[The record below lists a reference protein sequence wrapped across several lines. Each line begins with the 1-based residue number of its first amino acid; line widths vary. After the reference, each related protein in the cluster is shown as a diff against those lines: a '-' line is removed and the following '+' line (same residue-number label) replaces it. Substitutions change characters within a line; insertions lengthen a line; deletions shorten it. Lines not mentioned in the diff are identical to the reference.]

1 MAKVNRPKSVDEV
14 FSVMKDYSQKK
25 GYSFSD
31 TQLRF
36 MAENCY
42 LLYESK
48 GWVGVKYWPPLA
60 MKWILNETKPTR
72 YAEKGKFNKKAVSYK
87 KPKPCGK
94 SVRDILME
102 KENMEQEDG

>member
-1 MAKVNRPKSVDEV
+1 MKANKPNSDEEV
-14 FSVMKDYSQKK
+14 FVVMQEYCKKK

-48 GWVGVKYWPPLA
+48 GWYGVKYWPPLA
-60 MKWILNETKPTR
+60 MKWVLNER
-72 YAEKGKFNKKAVSYK
+72 GKFDKKIVSSK
-87 KPKPCGK
+87 KPKPRGQ
-94 SVRDILME
+94 SVRDKLL
-102 KENMEQEDG
+102 EQENG

>member
-1 MAKVNRPKSVDEV
+1 MAKVSKPESVDEV
-14 FSVMKDYSQKK
+14 FSVMQEYSKKK

-36 MAENCY
+36 FAENCY

-48 GWVGVKYWPPLA
+48 GWCGAKYWPPLA
-60 MKWILNETKPTR
+60 MKWVLNEQ
-72 YAEKGKFNKKAVSYK
+72 GKFNKKVASYK
-87 KPKPCGK
+87 KPKPQSK

-102 KENMEQEDG
+102 QENDKQ